1 MNHDQSI
8 EPLRE
13 QGDEAA
19 ELAIVTG
26 TPESFGFPE
35 NPTVPESKRWAMQQ
49 AFLAKFSKTHLL
61 CASADAAG
69 ISPQAVEQWRHEGT
83 YGDKSSGTLNSF
95 NFPKRF
101 NMASLRYQETLD
113 VEIDRRAVDG
123 IDKPVYYKWEK
134 VDTVKEYSDN
144 LLMFRRKKLDPTY
157 RDNYAPTVN
166 PQGVKVTSITFNFHP
181 DVVQPSASQPMT
193 DAEYRELP
201 AGDERSGDGKLN
213 HGTT

>member
-1 MNHDQSI
+1 MVNGDRGI
-8 EPLRE
+8 EPMRE

-26 TPESFGFPE
+26 SPQSYGFPA
-35 NPTVPESKRWAMQQ
+35 NPTVPESKRWAMQE

-69 ISPQAVEQWRHEGT
+69 ISPQAVEQWRHEVDGH
-83 YGDKSSGTLNSF
+83 SGTLNTF

-113 VEIDRRAVDG
+113 AEIDRRGVDG
-123 IDKPVYYKWEK
+123 IDKPIYYKGEK
-134 VDTVKEYSDN
+134 VDTVREYSDN

-157 RDNYAPTVN
+157 RDNYVVN
-166 PQGVKVTSITFNFHP
+166 VGTKDIKVTSITFNLHP
-181 DVVQPSASQPMT
+181 SVAPPPASEPVT
-193 DAEYRELP
+193 EAEVRELP
-201 AGDERSGDGKLN
+201 AGDDAKDE
-213 HGTT
+213 

>member
-1 MNHDQSI
+1 MYHDQSI
-8 EPLRE
+8 EPMRE

-26 TPESFGFPE
+26 SPQSYGFPA
-35 NPTVPESKRWAMQQ
+35 NPTVPESKRWAMQE

-69 ISPQAVEQWRHEGT
+69 ISPQAVEQWRHEVDGH
-83 YGDKSSGTLNSF
+83 SGTLNTF

-101 NMASLRYQETLD
+101 AMASLRYQETLD
-113 VEIDRRAVDG
+113 AEIDRRAVQG
-123 IDKPVYYKWEK
+123 IDKPVFYKGEK

-157 RDNYAPTVN
+157 RDNYIVN
-166 PQGVKVTSITFNFHP
+166 VETKDIKVTSITFNLHP
-181 DVVQPSASQPMT
+181 SVQFPPGFQSPAPEPVPE
-193 DAEYRELP
+193 AEYRELP
-201 AGDERSGDGKLN
+201 EGDEKVKDE
-213 HGTT
+213 

>member
-1 MNHDQSI
+1 MVNGDRGI
-8 EPLRE
+8 EPMRE

-26 TPESFGFPE
+26 SPQSYGFPA
-35 NPTVPESKRWAMQQ
+35 NPTVPESKRWAMQES
-49 AFLAKFSKTHLL
+49 FLATFSKTHLL

-69 ISPQAVEQWRHEGT
+69 ISPQAVEQWRHEVDGH
-83 YGDKSSGTLNSF
+83 SGTLNTF

-113 VEIDRRAVDG
+113 AEIDRRGVDG
-123 IDKPVYYKWEK
+123 IDKPIYYKGEK

-157 RDNYAPTVN
+157 RDNYVVN
-166 PQGVKVTSITFNFHP
+166 VGTKDIKVTSITFNLHP
-181 DVVQPSASQPMT
+181 SVAPPPASEPVT
-193 DAEYRELP
+193 EAEVRELP
-201 AGDERSGDGKLN
+201 AGDDAKDE
-213 HGTT
+213 

>member
-69 ISPQAVEQWRHEGT
+69 ISPQAVEQWRHEVDGH
-83 YGDKSSGTLNSF
+83 SGTLNTF

-123 IDKPVYYKWEK
+123 IDKPVYYKGEK

-144 LLMFRRKKLDPTY
+144 LLMFRRKKLDPSY
-157 RDNYAPTVN
+157 RDNYVVN
-166 PQGVKVTSITFNFHP
+166 VGTKDIKVTSITFNLHP
-181 DVVQPSASQPMT
+181 SVALPPAPEPVT

-201 AGDERSGDGKLN
+201 EGDEEVREQ
-213 HGTT
+213 